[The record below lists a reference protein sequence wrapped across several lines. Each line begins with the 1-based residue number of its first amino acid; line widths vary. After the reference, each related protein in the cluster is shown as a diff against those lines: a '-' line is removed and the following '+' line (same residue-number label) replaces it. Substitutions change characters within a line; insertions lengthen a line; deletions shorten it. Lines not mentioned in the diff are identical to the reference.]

1 MTYEQTRD
9 QFLHLLNSNAYIGM
23 CECVDMVNAIDALDK
38 QVPKV
43 PLFVNGRNICP
54 SCYNGNDRP
63 LNHYCDV
70 CGQRIDWC
78 SVE

>member
-1 MTYEQTRD
+1 MTYEQTRE

-38 QVPKV
+38 QIPKV

-54 SCYNGNDRP
+54 SCYSNYGS
-63 LNHYCDV
+63 LNHYCDA
-70 CGQRIDWC
+70 CGQRIDWWNA
-78 SVE
+78 E